1 MSEKISYIY
10 PEDLA
15 NLERDADGNYI
26 VPEGFEIYKV
36 PTKADKMANVQA
48 EIDRIEAMV
57 EPTDAELIAW
67 AKENHDYYTQVNFV
81 LPIRY
86 ADLEY
91 YKNLE

>member
-15 NLERDADGNYI
+15 NLERDAEGNYI

-36 PTKADKMANVQA
+36 PTKADKMANIQA

-57 EPTDAELIAW
+57 EPSDEELIAW
-67 AKENHDYYTQVNFV
+67 AKENHEYYRELEMLEWYKQ
-81 LPIRY
+81 
-86 ADLEY
+86 DLEN
-91 YKNLE
+91 YKNL

>member
-15 NLERDADGNYI
+15 ALEKDADGNYI
-26 VPEGFEIYKV
+26 VPEGFEIYRV
-36 PTKADKMANVQA
+36 PTKAEKMANVQA

-57 EPTDAELIAW
+57 EPTDEELIAW
-67 AKENHDYYTQVNFV
+67 AKENHDYYEQVNFV